1 MRDPKNKYRLYR
13 KAQEKWGTNSQIA
26 MIMEEC
32 CELII
37 ALLGTNSES
46 IYEEMADV
54 EIMLEQLKVT
64 FGCRDLVKFQKLV
77 KLKRLKERLHET
89 N

>member
-13 KAQEKWGTNSQIA
+13 KAQAQWGTNAQCRMAI
-26 MIMEEC
+26 EEC
-32 CELII
+32 SELIL
-37 ALLGTNSES
+37 ALLQTNSDK

-64 FGCRDLVKFQKLV
+64 FGSRDLVKFHKLA
-77 KLKRLKERLHET
+77 KLKRLKERLNET
-89 N
+89 D